1 MYFEI
6 MKNYISS
13 LSKDR
18 DTSISSEYLDI
29 SSDYLLKILS
39 NINMIIL
46 FGSNYESNIIQHNN
60 SILTAT
66 TLKFYLVAQ
75 TTRPVA
81 CDRH

>member
-29 SSDYLLKILS
+29 SS
-39 NINMIIL
+39 IIYWKY
-46 FGSNYESNIIQHNN
+46 N
-60 SILTAT
+60 T
-66 TLKFYLVAQ
+66 
-75 TTRPVA
+75 
-81 CDRH
+81 